1 MVGGVVVDRQV
12 GTADRGTCAHRDVE
26 THRHRGVE
34 VLADDR
40 KWLMLAQYEEDIYL
54 TKSMTL

>member
-1 MVGGVVVDRQV
+1 MDGQV
-12 GTADRGTCAHRDVE
+12 GTADRRTCAHRDVE

-40 KWLMLAQYEEDIYL
+40 KWLIVG
-54 TKSMTL
+54 SV